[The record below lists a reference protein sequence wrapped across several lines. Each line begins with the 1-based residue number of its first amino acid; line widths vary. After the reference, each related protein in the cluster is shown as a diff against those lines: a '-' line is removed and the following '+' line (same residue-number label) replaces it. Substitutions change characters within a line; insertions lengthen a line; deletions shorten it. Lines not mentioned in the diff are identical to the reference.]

1 MPKQTRV
8 EIKIKNYEY
17 LRDKSICVCVA
28 PPKYVHEFCDINID
42 LICKFATYLE
52 RVNNQHHTQNNEGC
66 NTIIECDDRKS
77 KITHTSSLLHSI
89 RYEKLLLLLQ

>member
-1 MPKQTRV
+1 V

-17 LRDKSICVCVA
+17 LQDKSICVCVA
-28 PPKYVHEFCDINID
+28 LTKYVHEFCDINID
-42 LICKFATYLE
+42 LICQFATYLE